1 MYEGTPDYPDRDRF
15 WSIMDKYG
23 VNIFYTA
30 PTAIRTFMRWG
41 TELPRET
48 FAREPCA

>member
-1 MYEGTPDYPDRDRF
+1 MKARPTFPDRDRF
-15 WSIMDKYG
+15 WSIVEKYG

-41 TELPRET
+41 VELAGE
-48 FAREPCA
+48 AYAVDACG